1 MVDLLRKKPGKR
13 VRVRKSKLS
22 KAYWLS
28 YHRLTL
34 HHPTQW
40 TDRARPY
47 KPPFFLDTPKPT
59 HSTQGLYNLCRISRL
74 SSRTLPH
81 LEPVPACPV
90 QQAPGIFSLFLH
102 YLEPLLACIRT
113 VKPRTTQRVPTLC
126 PLTVDRI
133 VVPGRKHMAKKK
145 KSQLKPVARGFA
157 TTSQP
162 SKRAL
167 AEAQEAAA
175 IAETEA
181 AAAPTP
187 GPTPDQAASV
197 TPTGDPSAVTDS
209 KELDSEEQAWQDMVD
224 RWQNKTDREITRT
237 VQVVYLLRFQPWY

>member
-1 MVDLLRKKPGKR
+1 
-13 VRVRKSKLS
+13 
-22 KAYWLS
+22 
-28 YHRLTL
+28 
-34 HHPTQW
+34 
-40 TDRARPY
+40 
-47 KPPFFLDTPKPT
+47 
-59 HSTQGLYNLCRISRL
+59 
-74 SSRTLPH
+74 
-81 LEPVPACPV
+81 
-90 QQAPGIFSLFLH
+90 
-102 YLEPLLACIRT
+102 
-113 VKPRTTQRVPTLC
+113 
-126 PLTVDRI
+126 
-133 VVPGRKHMAKKK
+133 MAKKK